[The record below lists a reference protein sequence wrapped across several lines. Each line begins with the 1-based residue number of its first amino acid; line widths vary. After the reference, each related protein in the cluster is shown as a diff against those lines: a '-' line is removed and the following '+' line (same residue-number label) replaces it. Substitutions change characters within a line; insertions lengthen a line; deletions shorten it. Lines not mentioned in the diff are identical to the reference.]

1 MVFVLGNV
9 QTVLAGRRRAPDRG
23 PQEPARRTTRRATA
37 TTDEQDGHEFVLR
50 TVQPALLGLADGS
63 ISTLAP
69 LFATA
74 VATHDPHVALLV
86 GLAAALGAAI
96 SMGVSEALSDD
107 GSLTG
112 RGHPLRRALVTGTG
126 TLIGA
131 GGHSLPF
138 LIPDYRTAM
147 TVAVIVVVLELL
159 AIAYVRWRWFP
170 GTSVRASIA
179 QVTLAG
185 LVVFAVGLAFG
196 GA

>member
-1 MVFVLGNV
+1 MDDTLL
-9 QTVLAGRRRAPDRG
+9 TA
-23 PQEPARRTTRRATA
+23 QEEEA
-37 TTDEQDGHEFVLR
+37 QDFVLR

-74 VATHDPHVALLV
+74 VATQDPHVALVV
-86 GLAAALGAAI
+86 GMAAAVGAAI

-112 RGHPLRRALVTGTG
+112 RGHPFRRGVVTGVG
-126 TLIGA
+126 TFVGA
-131 GGHSLPF
+131 AGHSLPF
-138 LIPDYRTAM
+138 LIGDYATAM

-159 AIAYVRWRWFP
+159 AIAWVRWRWFP
-170 GTSVRASIA
+170 GTSVTSSIV

-185 LVVFAVGLAFG
+185 LLVFGVGLAFG

>member
-1 MVFVLGNV
+1 MEAMASPMPHSPSAV
-9 QTVLAGRRRAPDRG
+9 AADERA
-23 PQEPARRTTRRATA
+23 
-37 TTDEQDGHEFVLR
+37 FVLR

-69 LFATA
+69 LFAAA
-74 VATHDPHVALLV
+74 VATQDTHVALLV
-86 GLAAALGAAI
+86 GLSAAIGAAI

-107 GSLTG
+107 GKLTG
-112 RGHPLRRALVTGTG
+112 RGSPLRRGIVTGVG

-138 LIPDYRTAM
+138 LISQYHTAM
-147 TVAVIVVVLELL
+147 TVAVIVVALELVV
-159 AIAYVRWRWFP
+159 IAWVRWRWFE
-170 GTSVRASIA
+170 GTSVASSIV

-185 LVVFAVGLAFG
+185 AIVFGVGVLFG

>member
-1 MVFVLGNV
+1 MSV
-9 QTVLAGRRRAPDRG
+9 
-23 PQEPARRTTRRATA
+23 A
-37 TTDEQDGHEFVLR
+37 TTPAEVDRHFVLR

-69 LFATA
+69 LFAAA
-74 VATHDPHVALLV
+74 VATQESHIALLV
-86 GLAAALGAAI
+86 GLSAAIGAAI

-112 RGHPLRRALVTGTG
+112 RGGPLRRGIVTGLG
-126 TLIGA
+126 TLVGA

-138 LIPDYRTAM
+138 IIPDYHTAL
-147 TVAVIVVVLELL
+147 TVAIVVVALELL
-159 AIAYVRWRWFP
+159 AIAWVRWRWFP
-170 GTSVRASIA
+170 GTSVASSIA

-185 LVVFAVGLAFG
+185 AVVFGVGIVFG

>member
-1 MVFVLGNV
+1 VTTQV
-9 QTVLAGRRRAPDRG
+9 QH
-23 PQEPARRTTRRATA
+23 
-37 TTDEQDGHEFVLR
+37 DEQAFVLR

-69 LFATA
+69 LFAAA
-74 VATHDPHVALLV
+74 VATQDSHIAFLV
-86 GLAAALGAAI
+86 GISAAIGAAI

-112 RGHPLRRALVTGTG
+112 RGHPLRRGVVTGLG
-126 TLIGA
+126 TLVGA

-138 LIPDYRTAM
+138 LITHYETAM

-159 AIAYVRWRWFP
+159 AIAWVRWRWFP
-170 GTSVRASIA
+170 GTTVKSSIV

-185 LVVFAVGLAFG
+185 AVVFAVGLLFG

>member
-1 MVFVLGNV
+1 M
-9 QTVLAGRRRAPDRG
+9 AS
-23 PQEPARRTTRRATA
+23 TA
-37 TTDEQDGHEFVLR
+37 HTNGEQEFVLR

-69 LFATA
+69 LFAAA
-74 VATHDPHVALLV
+74 VATHESHVALLV
-86 GLAAALGAAI
+86 GLSAALGAAI

-112 RGHPLRRALVTGTG
+112 RGNPLRRGVVTGIG
-126 TLIGA
+126 TLVGA

-138 LIPDYRTAM
+138 LIPHYQTAI
-147 TVAVIVVVLELL
+147 TVAVIVVALELL
-159 AIAYVRWRWFP
+159 AIAWVRWRWFP
-170 GTSVRASIA
+170 GTTVRSSVV

-196 GA
+196 SV

>member
-1 MVFVLGNV
+1 MAIRYT
-9 QTVLAGRRRAPDRG
+9 QPAPSATVE
-23 PQEPARRTTRRATA
+23 QENH
-37 TTDEQDGHEFVLR
+37 DFVLR

-69 LFATA
+69 LFAAA
-74 VATHDPHVALLV
+74 VATHSSHVALLV
-86 GLAAALGAAI
+86 GLSAAIGAAI

-107 GSLTG
+107 GSITG
-112 RGHPLRRALVTGTG
+112 RGHPLRRGIVTGLG
-126 TLIGA
+126 TLVGA

-138 LIPDYRTAM
+138 LIPHYQTAM

-159 AIAYVRWRWFP
+159 AIAWVRWRWFP
-170 GTSVRASIA
+170 GTTVRSSVV

-185 LVVFAVGLAFG
+185 LIVFGVGVLFG

>member
-1 MVFVLGNV
+1 MISYYLSMAASPSQVD
-9 QTVLAGRRRAPDRG
+9 A
-23 PQEPARRTTRRATA
+23 QEH
-37 TTDEQDGHEFVLR
+37 QDFVLR

-69 LFATA
+69 LFAAA
-74 VATHDPHVALLV
+74 VATQQSHVALLV
-86 GLAAALGAAI
+86 GLSAALGAAI

-112 RGHPLRRALVTGTG
+112 RGSPVRRGVVTGLG
-126 TLIGA
+126 TLVGA

-138 LIPDYRTAM
+138 LIPHYQTAM

-159 AIAYVRWRWFP
+159 AIAWVRWRWFP
-170 GTSVRASIA
+170 GTSVASSIV

-185 LVVFAVGLAFG
+185 VIVFAVGLIFG
-196 GA
+196 SA